1 MFSVVI
7 LAVAYFGFNF
17 DPAMT
22 NVATE
27 SRIYPITPV
36 KYRMVRP
43 DGKLWYFDLVDVEQG
58 ILVGFKPWV
67 GVVKGQ
73 RIDIWSDPKYTGGK
87 VRTAFTFIA
96 GRLKLLV
103 LDGKKYTFAK
113 AEPQGDLAQFFPER
127 KKQRSFEKNSALDI
141 WRNDKSRLRLWFVNP
156 NSAGMLLAELLLVFV
171 WLLTRTKGFC
181 RVGIGVLAIVAAYG
195 LFATGSRGALL
206 GAVVGLSVFAAAYA
220 RNLLTRR
227 GLLILLSALLVFG
240 AGLYVSGKAGRIV
253 NTFNSID
260 IGNTKRLKIAIAAVK
275 MLADAPTGWHGGE
288 FPGRNACLNWYVLDE
303 QRSIRTHLMSVAECG
318 WLKGWLYM
326 LFWVLMLMIGFVS
339 LRKGS
344 PLLGA
349 LWMSFFV
356 GGFFNP
362 VYRDWESWILPTA
375 ALWTVVSPDGRL
387 SFKQWRTSAL
397 LSGVLSLSVIVVL
410 VVVGKSMGRP
420 LKVSVRSCGKA
431 TFINGE
437 NPRIW
442 VVGDALVMSGA
453 GYPGREILPC
463 CASNKKI
470 GALAYVY
477 SVEDLPR
484 EAETVIVAGR
494 NVPDYLAA
502 YAEGRACKASR
513 LLFLSPSIGP
523 GAVPSRLVEE
533 TKLLWVAG
541 SLLAVHEP
549 TYAVKRPW
557 VKVVPGC
564 EHYIQNWTSFLE
576 Q

>member
-227 GLLILLSALLVFG
+227 GLLILLSSLLVFG

-260 IGNTKRLKIAIAAVK
+260 IGNTKRLKIAMAAVK

>member
-1 MFSVVI
+1 
-7 LAVAYFGFNF
+7 
-17 DPAMT
+17 
-22 NVATE
+22 
-27 SRIYPITPV
+27 
-36 KYRMVRP
+36 
-43 DGKLWYFDLVDVEQG
+43 
-58 ILVGFKPWV
+58 
-67 GVVKGQ
+67 
-73 RIDIWSDPKYTGGK
+73 
-87 VRTAFTFIA
+87 
-96 GRLKLLV
+96 
-103 LDGKKYTFAK
+103 
-113 AEPQGDLAQFFPER
+113 
-127 KKQRSFEKNSALDI
+127 
-141 WRNDKSRLRLWFVNP
+141 
-156 NSAGMLLAELLLVFV
+156 
-171 WLLTRTKGFC
+171 
-181 RVGIGVLAIVAAYG
+181 
-195 LFATGSRGALL
+195 
-206 GAVVGLSVFAAAYA
+206 
-220 RNLLTRR
+220 
-227 GLLILLSALLVFG
+227 
-240 AGLYVSGKAGRIV
+240 
-253 NTFNSID
+253 
-260 IGNTKRLKIAIAAVK
+260 
-275 MLADAPTGWHGGE
+275 
-288 FPGRNACLNWYVLDE
+288 
-303 QRSIRTHLMSVAECG
+303 
-318 WLKGWLYM
+318 
-326 LFWVLMLMIGFVS
+326 
-339 LRKGS
+339 
-344 PLLGA
+344 
-349 LWMSFFV
+349 MSFFV

-375 ALWTVVSPDGRL
+375 ALWTLVSPDGRL